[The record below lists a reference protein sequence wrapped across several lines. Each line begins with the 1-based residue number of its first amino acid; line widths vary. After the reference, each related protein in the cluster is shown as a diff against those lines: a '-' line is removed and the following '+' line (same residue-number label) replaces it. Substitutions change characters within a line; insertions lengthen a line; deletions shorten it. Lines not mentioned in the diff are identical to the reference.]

1 MDGTVLVA
9 DDDKAIRR
17 VLSQALSRSGCKVH
31 ATSMLTTLV
40 RWVKEG
46 KGDLVISD
54 VVMPDGDGIEKL
66 RELREIRPRL
76 PVIVISARNTVMT
89 AIQAEGSDA
98 FAYFPKPFNLTDL
111 LGRVGEGLKL
121 KERAPASSA
130 GPPVSDELPLIGRSK
145 PMQSVYQLL
154 AKIMNSD
161 DPVQLFG
168 ETGTG
173 KSLIAR
179 LIHDC
184 SDRRKM
190 PFAIVDN
197 DLLADADS
205 VADLFNNACGGTIL
219 IEELRDL
226 SAFAQERLLR
236 AFDALPEGAAK
247 VVSTTQFDRNDLVE
261 NGLVRN
267 DLFFRLS
274 GVSLAVPPLRDRLD
288 DLPLLA
294 RYFLELI
301 ARGGSAPRSISE
313 RALEAMRAYAWP
325 GNVRQ
330 LENVMRGLIVTSTN
344 DEISDS
350 DVRQALSTQPIAPV
364 FVGPA
369 SNRIFGDLIESRLQ
383 AHFNSL
389 GGALPAPGLRLRVLS
404 EIEGPLIRTALEASD
419 GNRVKCAELLGVNR
433 NTLRKKMVEHGILAN
448 WRKNF
453 HRNSD

>member
-31 ATSMLTTLV
+31 ATSMLTTLL

-54 VVMPDGDGIEKL
+54 VVMPDGNGIEKL

-121 KERAPASSA
+121 KERAHATSP
-130 GPPVSDELPLIGRSK
+130 GPPDSDDLPLIGRSK
-145 PMQSVYQLL
+145 PMQSLYQLL

-161 DPVQLFG
+161 DPVQIFG

-184 SDRRKM
+184 GDRREM
-190 PFAIVDN
+190 PLAIADN
-197 DLLADADS
+197 DSLADAES
-205 VADLFNNACGGTIL
+205 AADLFSNACGGTIL

-226 SAFAQERLLR
+226 SASTQERLIR

-261 NGLVRN
+261 NGFVRS

-274 GVSLAVPPLRDRLD
+274 GVPLAVPPLRDRLD

-294 RYFLELI
+294 RYFLDRHG
-301 ARGGSAPRSISE
+301 RGGSTPRSISE

-330 LENVMRGLIVTSTN
+330 LENVMRGLVVTGAN

-350 DVRQALSTQPIAPV
+350 DIRQALSTQPVAPE
-364 FVGPA
+364 FA
-369 SNRIFGDLIESRLQ
+369 SSASQGIFGDLIESRLQ

-389 GGALPAPGLRLRVLS
+389 GGALPAPGLRLRVLC
-404 EIEGPLIRTALEASD
+404 EVEGPLIRAALEASD
-419 GNRVKCAELLGVNR
+419 GNRARCAELLGVNR
-433 NTLRKKMVEHGILAN
+433 NTLRKKMQEHGILAN